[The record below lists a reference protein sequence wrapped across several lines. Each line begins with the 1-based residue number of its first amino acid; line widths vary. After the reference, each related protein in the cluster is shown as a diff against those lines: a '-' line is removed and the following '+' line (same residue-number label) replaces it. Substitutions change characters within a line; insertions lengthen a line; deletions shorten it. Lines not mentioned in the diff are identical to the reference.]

1 VTFVVKRIDDRL
13 VKPSLPGQ
21 NVTVQMPMADV
32 THQPRQYSLSRA
44 DNGEYRQFTVKR
56 LHGGGGPDGKV
67 STLLHDTVEVGDV
80 LTLSVPFGALAL
92 DDYTGSPMVFVSAGI
107 GIPRR
112 DGHLAGEP
120 AR

>member
-1 VTFVVKRIDDRL
+1 
-13 VKPSLPGQ
+13 
-21 NVTVQMPMADV
+21 
-32 THQPRQYSLSRA
+32 
-44 DNGEYRQFTVKR
+44 
-56 LHGGGGPDGKV
+56 
-67 STLLHDTVEVGDV
+67 V